1 MTTTQPATPPRITRT
16 LSVFT
21 LAMINVAAIGSV
33 KNWPLIAEYGF
44 SAIFFYLLAALV
56 FFLPISLVSAELAT
70 GWPKLGGIYV
80 WVKEAFG
87 HRTGFLAIW
96 LLWFENVIWYPTVLS
111 FVAAT
116 IAYIFDPELAQ
127 SRLYTGAMILI
138 LYWLA
143 TLANL
148 RGMRFSSWIS
158 TVSVI
163 CGTFLPGALIIGL
176 GIAWFYSGKPLQISF
191 NTESLFPNMGS
202 LQPWIIFTGVL
213 LTLAGMEMSAIHAR
227 DVKNPQRDYP
237 RAILLS
243 FLLIVGLTLLGVLSI
258 ASVIPHEKISL
269 VAGSLQA
276 FSIFVESSQLS
287 FLTPY
292 IAVCIAIGALG
303 AVSTWV
309 IGPTRGL
316 LAAAQ
321 YGDLPSFFTK
331 VNKNGMPSSLLIC
344 QGAIV
349 SFLSL
354 LFVLMPT
361 VNAAF
366 WTLTVLVSLLYLI
379 IYILMFAAAIKLRY
393 KRPEVERSYKV
404 PFGKAGIWFIAGTG
418 ILSSIFSFIV
428 GFFPP
433 AVFTKGGLFGSPVF
447 YVSFLIAGVLIVC
460 ISPFIILSF
469 KKPSWKE

>member
-1 MTTTQPATPPRITRT
+1 MTSTTPRIVRT
-16 LSVFT
+16 LSVFS

-96 LLWFENVIWYPTVLS
+96 LLWFENVIWYPTILS

-116 IAYIFDPELAQ
+116 IAYIFNPLLAH
-127 SRLYTGAMILI
+127 SRIYTGAMILI
-138 LYWLA
+138 LYWIA

-148 RGMRFSSWIS
+148 RGMRFSSWVS
-158 TVSVI
+158 SFSVI
-163 CGTFLPGALIIGL
+163 CGTFLPGLLIIGL
-176 GIAWFYSGKPLQISF
+176 GIAWFFSGKPLQIDF
-191 NTESLFPNMGS
+191 TPESLFPNMGS

-213 LTLAGMEMSAIHAR
+213 LTLAGIEMSAIHAR
-227 DVKNPQRDYP
+227 DVKNPQKDYP
-237 RAILLS
+237 KAIMLT

-276 FSIFVESSQLS
+276 FSIFVESSHLS

-292 IAVCIAIGALG
+292 IAVCIAIGAMG
-303 AVSTWV
+303 AVSTWI

-321 YGDLPSFFTK
+321 SGDLPPLFRK
-331 VNKNGMPSSLLIC
+331 VNSHGMPTTLLLC

-349 SFLSL
+349 SILSL
-354 LFVLMPT
+354 LFILLPT
-361 VNAAF
+361 VNSAY
-366 WTLTVLVSLLYLI
+366 WILTVLVSLLYLI
-379 IYILMFAAAIKLRY
+379 MYFLMFAAAIKLRY
-393 KRPEVERSYKV
+393 KRPEVERSYRV
-404 PFGKAGIWFIAGTG
+404 PGGNVGMWIVAGIG
-418 ILSSIFSFIV
+418 ILSSVFSFTV

-433 AVFTKGGLFGSPVF
+433 TSFTQEGSTACPSF
-447 YVSFLIAGVLIVC
+447 YVTFLMVGVLLVC

-469 KKPSWKE
+469 RKPSWSHPEKS